1 MRKTFK
7 YYSIIWAVLFILFQV
22 IAFVPIGWPGLE
34 KYTASFWIGYAFIL
48 LSFAGQ
54 LACAYFAFKE
64 SNIKKTFYNM
74 SLVATSYT
82 GLILSFVFGGL
93 CMLIS
98 PLPYWIGILL
108 CSILLAFNVIAVLKA
123 AAAID
128 LVSAVDGK
136 VKARTSF
143 IKSLT
148 ADTEGLVSRAK
159 SETVKAECK
168 KIYEAVRYS
177 DPMSDE
183 ALSAIEDEIAAKFE
197 KLTGAVAEDNAEL
210 AAKAADEL
218 AVMLANRNSKCRLLK

>member
-54 LACAYFAFKE
+54 LACSYFAFKE

-128 LVSAVDGK
+128 LVSAVDDK

-197 KLTGAVAEDNAEL
+197 KLTGAVAEDNAES
-210 AAKAADEL
+210 AAETADEL